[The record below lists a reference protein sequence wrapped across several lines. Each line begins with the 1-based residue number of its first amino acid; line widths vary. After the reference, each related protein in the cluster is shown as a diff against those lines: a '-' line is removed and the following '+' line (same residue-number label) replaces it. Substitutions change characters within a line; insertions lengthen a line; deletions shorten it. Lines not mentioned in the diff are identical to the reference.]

1 MASFQAKT
9 GWERSRNNENKNSCS
24 DQYLPDPL
32 YKIPKKI
39 AKKFKNTIIASFQAK
54 IGQNRTRKREN
65 KNNRSDHFLLD
76 PQQRTPKKQ
85 QKNLKNQKIS
95 LRLLFKP
102 KQVGKGREREKIKII
117 GPFHS
122 YTTRNRKFKENSKK
136 VQKIKKI
143 QIGRAHV

>member
-54 IGQNRTRKREN
+54 TGWEIPRKIEN
-65 KNNRSDHFLLD
+65 KNYRSNQFLPD
-76 PQQRTPKKQ
+76 
-85 QKNLKNQKIS
+85 S
-95 LRLLFKP
+95 L
-102 KQVGKGREREKIKII
+102 
-117 GPFHS
+117 
-122 YTTRNRKFKENSKK
+122 
-136 VQKIKKI
+136 
-143 QIGRAHV
+143 